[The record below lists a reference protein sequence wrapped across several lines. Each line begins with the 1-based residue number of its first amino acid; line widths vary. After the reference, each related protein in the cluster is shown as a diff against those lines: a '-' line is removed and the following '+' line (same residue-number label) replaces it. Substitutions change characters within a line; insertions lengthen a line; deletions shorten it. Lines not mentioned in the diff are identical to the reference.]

1 MRILF
6 IFLDGIGLGDDNPTL
21 NPFAVAHTPTLNA
34 LANHQRWLRNVGIQA
49 TARGVFLA
57 LDAQLGIAGRPQSG
71 TSQAAILTGL
81 NVPQMLN
88 RHYGPKPDADTRRIL
103 ERDNLFMRLKR
114 AGKSSALINAYPPRL
129 LHDIARGKTLR
140 SSIQHAVYAAGLP
153 LFDKDALYAG
163 TALSED
169 FTGEGWRTH
178 LKFSDAPIY
187 SPFAVGVK
195 MVEIARGYDFA
206 FFSHWLTDILGH
218 RGTLAEGVPHLEI
231 IDGVMAGV
239 LSAWR
244 DDEGLVVLTS
254 DHGNFEDLSHGKHT
268 ENRVP
273 AVIIGQE
280 SAAFAQGLHDLTG
293 LAPRIADWLTRG
305 NAPQEV
311 WPHMPHEERHEE

>member
-1 MRILF
+1 MHILF
-6 IFLDGIGLGDDNPTL
+6 IFLDGIGLGDDDPTR
-21 NPFAVAHTPTLNA
+21 NPFAAAHTPTLDA
-34 LANHQRWLRNVGIQA
+34 LANRQRWLRSVGRQI
-49 TARGVFLA
+49 TARGVFLP

-71 TSQAAILTGL
+71 TNQAAILTGL

-103 ERDNLFMRLKR
+103 ERDNLFMQLNR

-129 LHDIARGKTLR
+129 LDDIARGKTLR
-140 SSIQHAVYAAGLP
+140 SSIQHAAYAAGLP

-178 LKFSDAPIY
+178 LKFSDAPVY
-187 SPFAVGVK
+187 APFEVGVK
-195 MVEIARGYDFA
+195 MVELARSYDFA

-218 RGTLAEGVPHLEI
+218 RGTPAEGVRHLEI
-231 IDGVMAGV
+231 IDRVLAGA
-239 LSAWR
+239 LSVWR
-244 DDEGLVVLTS
+244 DDEGLIVVTS

-273 AVIIGQE
+273 AVIVGHGAE
-280 SAAFAQGLHDLTG
+280 AFAQGLNDLTG
-293 LAPRIADWLTRG
+293 LAPRIAALLTQG
-305 NAPQEV
+305 NTPQEI
-311 WPHMPHEERHEE
+311 WPPVPCDKNNKE